1 MTGGTLAPVE
11 LSAEL
16 ADCPVAFG
24 DDVVGVDRLQ
34 VHLAGLDEVGV
45 AEIGV
50 RLERLLQRDADGVLD
65 EARLEVGMLDHEQL
79 VGPLEQLVDRRAHR
93 ALDDVD
99 EVLGVDRLLRPD
111 VEGAPAALVV
121 GRERDELEDTVDVQ
135 LLEAGLEQPL
145 GSLAADEALCAR
157 AGVDPGCLDADD
169 AAGALG
175 RGAGD
180 PDQRDHLLGAHAGDR
195 GLALDRVQRGHLD
208 LGAQGALAADDGAR
222 DVLGELL
229 DEQRLAD
236 HELVDRLLE
245 QLREARHVDA
255 ALRGVEVDRAGDL
268 GGDELLVRPAAEA
281 DRLAHAPD
289 AGPGQAELHLGDGGL
304 EVGAVGAVC
313 APFMLQTYQ
322 GGYVPE
328 EPGFAKLVS
337 LACHDLR
344 TPLAT
349 IFGFARTLTRSE
361 GLDPTFVGY
370 SEMIEAA
377 SDQLGELIDEL
388 SLAARIESGRY
399 DPKLER
405 VSTDDLAAAA
415 VERLG
420 DDRVAVSGQGEDVL
434 VDPETAKR
442 SVSALVQCALR
453 HGGLEQ
459 VEVVVAGPEL
469 RVSPITASSA
479 PVVLGRDLRDL
490 GAAVAVVHVERL
502 GGSVSVDGDTLTVR
516 LP

>member
-1 MTGGTLAPVE
+1 
-11 LSAEL
+11 
-16 ADCPVAFG
+16 
-24 DDVVGVDRLQ
+24 
-34 VHLAGLDEVGV
+34 
-45 AEIGV
+45 
-50 RLERLLQRDADGVLD
+50 
-65 EARLEVGMLDHEQL
+65 
-79 VGPLEQLVDRRAHR
+79 
-93 ALDDVD
+93 
-99 EVLGVDRLLRPD
+99 
-111 VEGAPAALVV
+111 
-121 GRERDELEDTVDVQ
+121 
-135 LLEAGLEQPL
+135 
-145 GSLAADEALCAR
+145 
-157 AGVDPGCLDADD
+157 
-169 AAGALG
+169 
-175 RGAGD
+175 
-180 PDQRDHLLGAHAGDR
+180 
-195 GLALDRVQRGHLD
+195 
-208 LGAQGALAADDGAR
+208 
-222 DVLGELL
+222 
-229 DEQRLAD
+229 
-236 HELVDRLLE
+236 
-245 QLREARHVDA
+245 
-255 ALRGVEVDRAGDL
+255 
-268 GGDELLVRPAAEA
+268 
-281 DRLAHAPD
+281 
-289 AGPGQAELHLGDGGL
+289 
-304 EVGAVGAVC
+304 
-313 APFMLQTYQ
+313 MLQTYQ
-322 GGYVPE
+322 GRYVPE
-328 EPGFAKLVS
+328 EPGFAQLVS

-420 DDRVAVSGQGEDVL
+420 DDRVVVSGQGADVL

-459 VEVVVAGPEL
+459 IEVVVAGPEL